1 MLKIT
6 ILLGSVLFACNLQAR
21 VVVTGK
27 IVERDGITRRATIL
41 EQAIPVQPMSE
52 DDVRE
57 LSIVG
62 PDGTPLPGSVE
73 AEAHNQDGKVN
84 WLRLTAKVAMPASG
98 RLPVS
103 IQTQAPLKTGKFEV
117 RKSASRVTVETAN
130 YRLALTDTGEMELAS
145 NGRALLSGAWSVDL
159 RGDARAVLWGSG
171 FRQFVSTGVEVE
183 EQSPSRATILLK
195 AFMPVNERK
204 GPRTLDLGRR
214 FDFELRLFVNAFTPN
229 IRFAWRM
236 TNQLGH
242 KTWLRR
248 YALRLPLAGKATL
261 IDGRRP
267 GVALVGVG
275 ASRLAVTADF
285 IQNLGKGAGMALT
298 EDARSLLHG
307 GIDMPPDG
315 GYYSGQV
322 PDIHCMF
329 HNGMSRT
336 FAGTII
342 PDGSI
347 SAADEA
353 LAPVDI
359 VLPAQYYS
367 DVKALPEAG
376 DPVTFG
382 EFETQVKRAAE
393 WLLKSQWRGTLWWGE
408 WYREWDETRRQG
420 VQEASNGH
428 SPLAPLYHY
437 WRTGDARFLRCA
449 ERSAWYV
456 WDVQLKKSK
465 DGPGLMFHTRRHLF
479 DELNWVHPRYQR
491 ATGGLIASHIF
502 LNAAGRKEILQTI
515 RAFHD
520 TVFRDGV
527 PLDWDLKRNRLT
539 AEEDGPDVSNFME
552 ALTYCYRET
561 GDRYF
566 LDAGL
571 KMSRW
576 SIEQW
581 RKQRTTGKPWNWNGA
596 QYVQR
601 GLVTLYE
608 ASGDPRVRDAV
619 LDLTRMTLASATL
632 PGQEEARR
640 TTVGD
645 ELHFAFY
652 HSWISTRVAKFAP
665 DGDEMIRT
673 LLRVVRREVNRQRP
687 DGQFSVDHGME
698 SGLPTIWTSYY
709 EAKSLVAYVPVL
721 TAHMAGTK
729 RKP

>member
-1 MLKIT
+1 M
-6 ILLGSVLFACNLQAR
+6 ILSCDVQAR
-21 VVVTGK
+21 VIVRGE
-27 IVERDGITRRATIL
+27 IVERDGIARRATIL
-41 EQAIPVQPMSE
+41 EQAIPVAPMSE
-52 DDVRE
+52 EDVRG

-62 PDGTPLPGSVE
+62 PDGRPLPGSVE
-73 AEAHNQDGKVN
+73 AEARNQDGKVS
-84 WLRLTAKVAMPASG
+84 WLRLTAKVALPAGG

-103 IQTQAPLKTGKFEV
+103 IQAQAPLKLGKFEV
-117 RKSASRVTVETAN
+117 QRSASKLSVETDS
-130 YRLALTDTGEMELAS
+130 YRLTLPDIGEMELAS
-145 NGRALLSGAWSVDL
+145 NGRTLLSGSWSVDL

-171 FRQFVSTGVEVE
+171 FRQFVPTGIEVE
-183 EQSPSRATILLK
+183 EQSASRATILLK
-195 AFMPVNERK
+195 AFISTNQRK
-204 GPRTLDLGRR
+204 GPGALDPGRR
-214 FDFELRLFVNAFTPN
+214 IDVELRLHVSALTPN

-236 TNQLGH
+236 TNQLGY
-242 KTWLRR
+242 KTWLQR
-248 YALRLPLAGKATL
+248 YALRLPFAGKAVL

-285 IQNLGKGAGMALT
+285 IQNLGQGAGMALAG
-298 EDARSLLHG
+298 DGHSLLCG
-307 GIDMPPDG
+307 GINMPPDG
-315 GYYSGQV
+315 GYYVSKA
-322 PDIHCMF
+322 PDIHRMF

-336 FAGTII
+336 FAGTLI
-342 PDGSI
+342 PNGSM
-347 SAADEA
+347 SAAAEA

-382 EFETQVKRAAE
+382 EFETGVKRAAE

-408 WYREWDETRRQG
+408 WYREWDETRNQG

-456 WDVQLKKSK
+456 WDVQLKKSTN
-465 DGPGLMFHTRRHLF
+465 GPGIMFHTRRHLF
-479 DELNWVHPRYQR
+479 DELDWVHPRYQR
-491 ATGGLIASHIF
+491 ATGGLLASHVF
-502 LNAAGRKEILQTI
+502 LNAAGRKEILQTV

-566 LDAGL
+566 LDAAL

-581 RKQRTTGKPWNWNGA
+581 HKQRATGKPWNWNGA

-608 ASGDPRVRDAV
+608 TSGDPRVRDAA
-619 LDLTRMTLASATL
+619 LDLTRMTLASATG
-632 PGQEEARR
+632 PGQAEARR

-687 DGQFSVDHGME
+687 DGQFSVEHGME

-721 TAHMAGTK
+721 AAHLAGTK
-729 RKP
+729 GKP